1 MKKNIMSAVIAS
13 TLAIGSVVVAPSA
26 TAGIPVIDAGSIAQA
41 VQQVFHMKTQIDNQ
55 ISQIRNMEAQ
65 YKSITGS
72 RNLGQ
77 LLNDPALR
85 NYLPQDYANI
95 YDAIKSGNTSKLSRS
110 LDNIAKQEKTYANQK
125 NGSDR
130 YAMQS
135 LISKASS
142 IEALEAQ
149 SKRLDNIQ
157 NLMGQINLANDPKA
171 AQDLSN
177 RLAAEQAMVQ
187 TEQVRINLMS
197 QLNEANLRLAREQ
210 RDKESVNS
218 IIGKRLIQQ

>member
-13 TLAIGSVVVAPSA
+13 TLAISVVMVAPTA

-41 VQQVFHMKTQIDNQ
+41 VQQVIHMKTQIDNQ

-110 LDNIAKQEKTYANQK
+110 LDNIAKQEKAYANKK

>member
-1 MKKNIMSAVIAS
+1 MKKSIMSAVMVSMLSIS
-13 TLAIGSVVVAPSA
+13 PVIVTTSA

-41 VQQVFHMKTQIDNQ
+41 VQQVIHMKTQIDNQ
-55 ISQIRNMEAQ
+55 ISQIRSMEAQ
-65 YKSITGS
+65 FKSITGS

-110 LDNIAKQEKTYANQK
+110 LDNIAKQEKGYANQK
-125 NGSDR
+125 NGAER
-130 YAMQS
+130 YATQA

-157 NLMGQINLANDPKA
+157 NLMTQINFANDPKA
-171 AQDLSN
+171 AQDLAN
-177 RLAAEQAMVQ
+177 RLSAEQAMVQ

-218 IIGKRLIQQ
+218 IIGKRLIK

>member
-1 MKKNIMSAVIAS
+1 MKKSIVSAVMVSILSVSPMFIAS
-13 TLAIGSVVVAPSA
+13 NA

-41 VQQVFHMKTQIDNQ
+41 LQQVIQLKTQIDNQ
-55 ISQIRNMEAQ
+55 ISQIKQMEAE

-77 LLNDPALR
+77 LMNDPALR

-95 YDAIKSGNTSKLSRS
+95 YDAIKSGNSSKLSRS
-110 LDNIAKQEKTYANQK
+110 LDDISKKEKGYAAQK
-125 NGSDR
+125 NGSER
-130 YAMQS
+130 YAMQN
-135 LISKASS
+135 LINKASS
-142 IEALEAQ
+142 IQALEAQ
-149 SKRLDNIQ
+149 GMRLDNIQ
-157 NLMGQINLANDPKA
+157 NLMKQINLANDPKA

-197 QLNEANLRLAREQ
+197 QLNDANLRLAREQ
-210 RDKESVNS
+210 RDKESVDS
-218 IIGKRLIQQ
+218 IIGKRLIQR

>member
-1 MKKNIMSAVIAS
+1 MKKSIMSAVMVSMLSIS
-13 TLAIGSVVVAPSA
+13 PVIVTTNA

-41 VQQVFHMKTQIDNQ
+41 VQQVIQLKTQIDNQ
-55 ISQIRNMEAQ
+55 VSQIRQMEAE

-110 LDNIAKQEKTYANQK
+110 LDNIAKQEKGYANQK
-125 NGSDR
+125 NGAER
-130 YAMQS
+130 YATQA
-135 LISKASS
+135 LINKASS

-157 NLMGQINLANDPKA
+157 NLMTQINFANDPKA
-171 AQDLSN
+171 AQDLAN
-177 RLAAEQAMVQ
+177 RLSAEQAMVQ

-197 QLNEANLRLAREQ
+197 QLNDANLRLAREQ

-218 IIGKRLIQQ
+218 IIGKRLIK

>member
-1 MKKNIMSAVIAS
+1 MKKSILATTLTSVIAIS
-13 TLAIGSVVVAPSA
+13 PLFVVQN
-26 TAGIPVIDAGSIAQA
+26 TNAGIPVIDAGSIAQA
-41 VQQVFHMKTQIDNQ
+41 VQQVVQLRTQINNQ
-55 ISQIRNMEAQ
+55 ISQIQQMEAQ

-85 NYLPQDYANI
+85 NYLPQDYANV
-95 YDAIKSGNTSKLSRS
+95 YDAIKSGNSSKLSRS
-110 LDNIAKQEKTYANQK
+110 LDNLAKQEKGYSAQK
-125 NGSDR
+125 NGAER
-130 YAMQS
+130 YATQS

-149 SKRLDNIQ
+149 AKRLDNIQ
-157 NLMGQINLANDPKA
+157 NLMGQINMANDPKA

-177 RLAAEQAMVQ
+177 RLSAEQAMVQ
-187 TEQVRINLMS
+187 SEQVKINLMA

-210 RDKESVNS
+210 RDQESADTL
-218 IIGKRLIQQ
+218 IGKRLVK

>member
-1 MKKNIMSAVIAS
+1 MKKSIVSAVMVSILSVSPMFIAS
-13 TLAIGSVVVAPSA
+13 NA

-41 VQQVFHMKTQIDNQ
+41 LQQVIQLKTQIDNQ
-55 ISQIRNMEAQ
+55 ISQIKQMEAE

-77 LLNDPALR
+77 LMNDPALR

-95 YDAIKSGNTSKLSRS
+95 YDAIKSGNSSKLSRS
-110 LDNIAKQEKTYANQK
+110 LDDISKKEKGYAAQK
-125 NGSDR
+125 NGSER
-130 YAMQS
+130 YATQN
-135 LISKASS
+135 LINKASS
-142 IEALEAQ
+142 IQALEAQ
-149 SKRLDNIQ
+149 GMRLDNIQ
-157 NLMGQINLANDPKA
+157 NLMKQINLANDPKA

-197 QLNEANLRLAREQ
+197 QLNDANLRLAREQ
-210 RDKESVNS
+210 RDKESVDS
-218 IIGKRLIQQ
+218 IIGKRLIQR

>member
-1 MKKNIMSAVIAS
+1 MKKNIMSAILAS
-13 TLAIGSVVVAPSA
+13 SLLVGSVAVAPTAS
-26 TAGIPVIDAGSIAQA
+26 AGIPVIDAGSIAQA
-41 VQQVFHMKTQIDNQ
+41 VQQVIHMKTQIDNQ

-77 LLNDPALR
+77 LLNDPAMR
-85 NYLPQDYANI
+85 NYLPQDYANL

-110 LDNIAKQEKTYANQK
+110 LDNIAKQEKTYASQK
-125 NGSDR
+125 NGADR
-130 YAMQS
+130 YATQS
-135 LISKASS
+135 LITKASS
-142 IEALEAQ
+142 IQALEAQ

-157 NLMGQINLANDPKA
+157 NLMGQINLATDPKA

-177 RLAAEQAMVQ
+177 RLAAEQAMIQ
-187 TEQVRINLMS
+187 SEQVRINLMS

-210 RDKESVNS
+210 RDKESVDAVL
-218 IIGKRLIQQ
+218 GKRLLK